1 MIKSAEFIVS
11 NTKIEH
17 CPTDLIP
24 EYAFIGRSNVG
35 KSSLINMICDRKNIA
50 KISKVPGKTKVINH
64 YRINDSWFLVDLPG
78 YGYAKLSKNSIK
90 KINSTIENYFLKRK
104 QLLAAFLLIDIR
116 HECLNIDINF
126 MKWLNQNLIPFDII
140 FTKADKLKSHE
151 IEDYKNSYINCLL
164 KFWSKTPK
172 IFVTS
177 SKKNFGKNEII
188 NYIEKLNSKFTN

>member
-1 MIKSAEFIVS
+1 
-11 NTKIEH
+11 
-17 CPTDLIP
+17 
-24 EYAFIGRSNVG
+24 
-35 KSSLINMICDRKNIA
+35 MICDRKNIA

-64 YRINDSWFLVDLPG
+64 YKINDSWFLVDLPG

-90 KINSTIENYFLKRK
+90 KINSTVENYFLKRK

-116 HECLNIDINF
+116 HECLNIDLNF

-151 IEDYKNSYINCLL
+151 IEDHKNNYINCLL

-172 IFVTS
+172 TFITS
-177 SKKNFGKNEII
+177 SKKNIGKNQII
-188 NYIEKLNSKFTN
+188 NYIEKLNSEFTN